1 MSLEHLASFTII
13 SIMKCPF
20 VKLSLFGL
28 AWVVL
33 APLAHGYLGGF
44 EQSDGYH
51 TPNVL
56 AGYMDV
62 NGTGVIPTGSI
73 AGDATFYLNNDAQNP
88 LINWVPSSAYPTT
101 ANDPSHGPDVTRYNA
116 GQFGLTSG
124 GPGGVG
130 VDIAD
135 NTGLW
140 RAVSGGRLN
149 EDAAAPNYSGT
160 TSLDRDHIIG
170 WRYPGA
176 RTGSNVLDVLAGE
189 QDMIYDYSLD
199 SRDLAGSAPSAT
211 GSHLVAMNF
220 WLCPTYF
227 DDSYSSNVF
236 GLAVK
241 DSLGQQLV
249 EVGFTGDNRIQY
261 RVGSSSLWETTN
273 VIAGVEGWSNVSMQI
288 DTASNRVSLN
298 VMGWDDISMSLG
310 SDVSLLNGADLGVDA
325 GSLETL
331 RWSAEGGLLDAGSG
345 DTAYKNTFDDFEFSV
360 QAVPEPG
367 SAILIGL
374 GLIAG
379 WRRRR

>member
-1 MSLEHLASFTII
+1 MRCF
-13 SIMKCPF
+13 F
-20 VKLSLFGL
+20 VKLSLFGI
-28 AWVVL
+28 ASVVL
-33 APLAHGYLGGF
+33 TPLAHGYLGGF

>member
-1 MSLEHLASFTII
+1 
-13 SIMKCPF
+13 
-20 VKLSLFGL
+20 
-28 AWVVL
+28 
-33 APLAHGYLGGF
+33 
-44 EQSDGYH
+44 
-51 TPNVL
+51 
-56 AGYMDV
+56 
-62 NGTGVIPTGSI
+62 
-73 AGDATFYLNNDAQNP
+73 
-88 LINWVPSSAYPTT
+88 
-101 ANDPSHGPDVTRYNA
+101 
-116 GQFGLTSG
+116 
-124 GPGGVG
+124 
-130 VDIAD
+130 
-135 NTGLW
+135 
-140 RAVSGGRLN
+140 
-149 EDAAAPNYSGT
+149 
-160 TSLDRDHIIG
+160 LDRDHIIG

-189 QDMIYDYSLD
+189 EDMIYDYSFD

-211 GSHLVAMNF
+211 SSHLVAMNF
-220 WLCPTYF
+220 WFCPTYF

-241 DSLGQQLV
+241 DNLGQQLV
-249 EVGFTGDNRIQY
+249 EFGFTGDNRIQY

-273 VIAGVEGWSNVSMQI
+273 VVAGVEGWSSVSMQI

-367 SAILIGL
+367 SALLLGL
-374 GLIAG
+374 GMIAG
-379 WRRRR
+379 LRRRR

>member
-1 MSLEHLASFTII
+1 
-13 SIMKCPF
+13 
-20 VKLSLFGL
+20 
-28 AWVVL
+28 
-33 APLAHGYLGGF
+33 
-44 EQSDGYH
+44 
-51 TPNVL
+51 
-56 AGYMDV
+56 
-62 NGTGVIPTGSI
+62 
-73 AGDATFYLNNDAQNP
+73 
-88 LINWVPSSAYPTT
+88 
-101 ANDPSHGPDVTRYNA
+101 
-116 GQFGLTSG
+116 
-124 GPGGVG
+124 
-130 VDIAD
+130 
-135 NTGLW
+135 
-140 RAVSGGRLN
+140 
-149 EDAAAPNYSGT
+149 
-160 TSLDRDHIIG
+160 
-170 WRYPGA
+170 
-176 RTGSNVLDVLAGE
+176 
-189 QDMIYDYSLD
+189 
-199 SRDLAGSAPSAT
+199 
-211 GSHLVAMNF
+211 MNF